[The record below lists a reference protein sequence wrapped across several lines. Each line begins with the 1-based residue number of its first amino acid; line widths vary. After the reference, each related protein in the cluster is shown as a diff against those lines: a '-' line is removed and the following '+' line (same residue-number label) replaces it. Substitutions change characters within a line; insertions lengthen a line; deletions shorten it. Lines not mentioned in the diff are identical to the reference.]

1 MVKVTFTHLF
11 VVFQGF
17 KGILNMLNYSR
28 IKTLELYERIFYL
41 GLLFI
46 YCIGALKSNLYR
58 IGSRRRRP
66 LAGAPLTP
74 LAR

>member
-28 IKTLELYERIFYL
+28 IKTLELYERIFFILDCYSYIVL
-41 GLLFI
+41 GP
-46 YCIGALKSNLYR
+46 LKVTYTGLVLVDVGR
-58 IGSRRRRP
+58 WRE
-66 LAGAPLTP
+66 LH
-74 LAR
+74 